1 VSTDHGDTA
10 VLTAEHDEF
19 RRSVRAFVER
29 EINPH
34 AQEWE
39 REGTF
44 PAHVVF
50 RKAGELGLLGI
61 EYDEAYGGLGLD
73 HTYTMVAT
81 EELGRGD
88 SAGVAMALSVQMCMS
103 TPALHRFGTEE
114 LKREFLAPAIRGETV
129 TAIAVT
135 EPDAGS
141 DVAGLH
147 TTAVRDGDQWLINGS
162 KLYITNGTQ
171 ADWLCLLART
181 SNEGGARGMSL
192 VVVPTSTPG
201 VEVARKLDK
210 LGNRASDT
218 AELSFTDVRVPVAN
232 TIGGIGRGFQQ
243 QMEQFQV
250 ERMSAVYAWLGAMER
265 ALERTRDYLAQ
276 RVAFGRPLLAN
287 QELQFRLAELW
298 AEVDVLRQFCES
310 TAIARAAGE
319 DISKRA
325 TIAKL
330 TAGRLVRRVADTCIQ
345 YHGGI
350 GYMEETWTARFFR
363 DSRLLSIG
371 AGADEVMLRILTRTY
386 GLDAS

>member
-1 VSTDHGDTA
+1 
-10 VLTAEHDEF
+10 VLTAEHEAF
-19 RRSVRAFVER
+19 RASVRAFVER

-34 AQEWE
+34 APEWE
-39 REGTF
+39 RQGTF
-44 PAHVVF
+44 PAHDVF
-50 RKAGELGLLGI
+50 RSAGELGLLGI

-73 HTYTMVAT
+73 HTYTMVAI

-103 TPALHRFGTEE
+103 TPALHEFGTEE
-114 LKREFLAPAIRGETV
+114 LKQEFLAPAIRGAVV

-141 DVAGLH
+141 DVAGLR
-147 TTAVRDGDQWLINGS
+147 TTAVRDGEEWVINGS

-181 SNEGGARGMSL
+181 SDEGGALGMSL
-192 VVVPTSTPG
+192 VVVPTATPG

-232 TIGGIGRGFQQ
+232 TIGEIGRGFQQ

-250 ERMSAVYAWLGAMER
+250 ERMSTVYAWLGAMER
-265 ALERTRDYLAQ
+265 ALERTRDYLAH
-276 RVAFGRPLLAN
+276 RLVFGRPLLAN

-298 AEVDVLRQFCES
+298 AEVDVLRQFCE
-310 TAIARAAGE
+310 AAAVARAAGE

-371 AGADEVMLRILTRTY
+371 AGADEVMLRILTKTY